1 MFFRKEAP
9 MKRTFRFLIL
19 LVLVSCIMSMTAF
32 ADMGPK
38 PQLTVKVEH
47 PPQEVYWLDLLAEG
61 DPSKRYPLSKDDFHF
76 GTNLKELGFPD
87 AERYYAMNDAVPE
100 GWHACITQPHGAPI
114 WGSLIGEKSG
124 DTILHSFGYFG
135 VPRTYRILIMT
146 ESGEIWISDI
156 YSRTAL
162 QSSVTLN
169 WETKEVDLP
178 SVWVGYSLQFLATFV
193 PTLLMEGLILFLFR
207 YRQKRSWAVFGI
219 ANLTTQGAL
228 AAALSIEAVQSGV
241 SWGFTSLLV
250 MAEGVILVVEA
261 IAYVLLWKEH
271 DRERALSYALAANT
285 ASALIGWL
293 ISEPVWRFV
302 VSIS

>member
-1 MFFRKEAP
+1 
-9 MKRTFRFLIL
+9 MKRPFRVLVL
-19 LVLVSCIMSMTAF
+19 LVLAGCLMSVTAF

-47 PPQEVYWLDLLAEG
+47 PPQELYWLDLLAEG
-61 DPSKRYPLSKDDFHF
+61 NPSERYPLPEDDFHF
-76 GTNLKELGFPD
+76 GTNLKELHFPD
-87 AERYYAMNDAVPE
+87 ADSYYAFNAAVPE
-100 GWHACITQPHGAPI
+100 GWHACLTQHSGAPI
-114 WGSLIGEKSG
+114 WGELTGTPNG
-124 DTILHSFGYFG
+124 DTMLHSFGYFG

-146 ESGEIWISDI
+146 ESGEIWMSDI

-162 QSSVTLN
+162 QSSVTLD

-178 SVWVGYSLQFLATFV
+178 PVWVGYSLQFLATFV

-228 AAALSIEAVQSGV
+228 AVALSIEAVQSGV

-271 DRERALSYALAANT
+271 DRERAISCALVSNA
-285 ASALIGWL
+285 ASALIGWF
-293 ISEPVWRFV
+293 ISQPVWDFV

>member
-1 MFFRKEAP
+1 
-9 MKRTFRFLIL
+9 MKRSFRVLVLLIL
-19 LVLVSCIMSMTAF
+19 AGCLMSVTAL

-47 PPQEVYWLDLLAEG
+47 PPQELYWLDLLAEG
-61 DPSKRYPLSKDDFHF
+61 NPSERYPLPEDDFHF
-76 GTNLKELGFPD
+76 GTNLKELHFPD
-87 AERYYAMNDAVPE
+87 ADSYYAFNAAVPE
-100 GWHACITQPHGAPI
+100 GWHACLTQHSGAPI
-114 WGSLIGEKSG
+114 WGSLIGEPNG
-124 DTILHSFGYFG
+124 DTMLHSFGYFG

-146 ESGEIWISDI
+146 ESGEIWMSDI

-162 QSSVTLN
+162 QSSVTLD
-169 WETKEVDLP
+169 WETKAVSLP
-178 SVWVGYSLQFLATFV
+178 PVWVGYSLQFLATFL
-193 PTLLMEGLILFLFR
+193 PTILMEGLILFLFR

-228 AAALSIEAVQSGV
+228 AVALSIEAVQSGV

-271 DRERALSYALAANT
+271 DRERAISCALVSNA
-285 ASALIGWL
+285 ASALIGWF
-293 ISEPVWRFV
+293 ISQPVWDFV

>member
-1 MFFRKEAP
+1 
-9 MKRTFRFLIL
+9 
-19 LVLVSCIMSMTAF
+19 
-32 ADMGPK
+32 
-38 PQLTVKVEH
+38 
-47 PPQEVYWLDLLAEG
+47 
-61 DPSKRYPLSKDDFHF
+61 
-76 GTNLKELGFPD
+76 
-87 AERYYAMNDAVPE
+87 
-100 GWHACITQPHGAPI
+100 
-114 WGSLIGEKSG
+114 
-124 DTILHSFGYFG
+124 
-135 VPRTYRILIMT
+135 
-146 ESGEIWISDI
+146 
-156 YSRTAL
+156 
-162 QSSVTLN
+162 
-169 WETKEVDLP
+169 
-178 SVWVGYSLQFLATFV
+178 
-193 PTLLMEGLILFLFR
+193 MEGLILFLFR

-228 AAALSIEAVQSGV
+228 AVALSIEAVQSGV

>member
-1 MFFRKEAP
+1 
-9 MKRTFRFLIL
+9 MKRPFRVLVL
-19 LVLVSCIMSMTAF
+19 LVLAGCLMSVTAF

-47 PPQEVYWLDLLAEG
+47 PPQELYWLDLLAEG
-61 DPSKRYPLSKDDFHF
+61 NPSERYPLPEDDFHF
-76 GTNLKELGFPD
+76 GTNLKELHFPD
-87 AERYYAMNDAVPE
+87 ADSYYAFNAAVPE
-100 GWHACITQPHGAPI
+100 GWHACLTQHSGPPI
-114 WGSLIGEKSG
+114 WGELTGTPNG
-124 DTILHSFGYFG
+124 DTMLHSFGYFG

-146 ESGEIWISDI
+146 ESGEIWMSDI

-162 QSSVTLN
+162 QSSVTLD
-169 WETKEVDLP
+169 WETKAVSLP
-178 SVWVGYSLQFLATFV
+178 PVWVGYSLQFLATFL
-193 PTLLMEGLILFLFR
+193 PTILMEGLILFLFR

-228 AAALSIEAVQSGV
+228 AVALSIEAVQSGV

-271 DRERALSYALAANT
+271 DRERAISCALVSNA
-285 ASALIGWL
+285 ASALIGWF
-293 ISEPVWRFV
+293 ISQPVWDFV

>member
-1 MFFRKEAP
+1 
-9 MKRTFRFLIL
+9 MKRPFRVLVL
-19 LVLVSCIMSMTAF
+19 LVLAGCLMSVTAF

-47 PPQEVYWLDLLAEG
+47 PPQELYWLDLLAEG
-61 DPSKRYPLSKDDFHF
+61 NPSERYPLPEDDFHF
-76 GTNLKELGFPD
+76 GTNLKELHFPD
-87 AERYYAMNDAVPE
+87 ADSYYAFNAAVPE
-100 GWHACITQPHGAPI
+100 GWHACLTQHSGAPI
-114 WGSLIGEKSG
+114 WGSLIGEPNG
-124 DTILHSFGYFG
+124 DTMLHSFGYFG

-146 ESGEIWISDI
+146 ESGEIWMSDI

-162 QSSVTLN
+162 QSSVTLD

-178 SVWVGYSLQFLATFV
+178 PVWVGYSLQFLATFV
-193 PTLLMEGLILFLFR
+193 PTLLMEGLILLLFR

-228 AAALSIEAVQSGV
+228 AVALSIEAVQSGV

-271 DRERALSYALAANT
+271 DRERAISCALVSNA
-285 ASALIGWL
+285 ASALIGWF
-293 ISEPVWRFV
+293 ISQPVWDFV